1 MQIVP
6 KILDF
11 ENFSYLLAEADS
23 LASPAEIHGILC
35 GIICSGQKMDG
46 NFWFH
51 TVLKLFES
59 RAYLA
64 PRHREMVLELYDS
77 TCRQLGGLG
86 SEFQLL
92 LPDPSNSLPRRAE
105 ALSYWCQ
112 GFLYGI
118 QLADSAISKGTSE
131 ENYNALS
138 CISEIAQLDFRSI
151 EVREID
157 NKAYV
162 GVVEFVTDAVTSLYK
177 ELSGNTENLVK
188 H

>member
-1 MQIVP
+1 MQVVP

-11 ENFSYLLAEADS
+11 ENFSYVLAEADS

-59 RAYLA
+59 RAFLA
-64 PRHREMVLELYDS
+64 ARHRGMVIDLYDS
-77 TCRQLGGLG
+77 TCRQLSGLDP
-86 SEFQLL
+86 EFQLL
-92 LPDPSNSLPRRAE
+92 LPDGSNSLSRRAE
-105 ALSYWCQ
+105 ALSFWCQ
-112 GFLYGI
+112 GFLYGL
-118 QLADSAISKGTSE
+118 QLADNSVHKAASDET
-131 ENYNALS
+131 YNALT
-138 CISEIAQLDFRSI
+138 CISEIAQLDYKNI

-157 NKAYV
+157 NKAYF
-162 GVVEFVTDAVTSLYK
+162 GVVEFVTEAVTTLYK
-177 ELSGNTENLVK
+177 ELSGNSEKTIT